1 MKLLQICRVV
11 LTRAARNLC
20 GQGRA
25 QRGRALRRA
34 DRLFLYKRDEGGF
47 GGWVAKRLRMS
58 RKTADRFIDV
68 FNAAGRVANLATLDV
83 PISGLYC

>member
-1 MKLLQICRVV
+1 
-11 LTRAARNLC
+11 LC
-20 GQGRA
+20 SGQPGQTFRWRHC
-25 QRGRALRRA
+25 QRRA
-34 DRLFLYKRDEGGF
+34 GTPAKLTPNAEAHRLFLYKRDEGGF
-47 GGWVAKRLRMS
+47 GGWVAKRVRMS